1 MSRFLPLLIFAIWLY
16 GPADAA
22 GAWRLGPALG
32 LFLGVYALLV
42 LAMAV
47 CSRLLRRTPMDDL
60 QRRLRRF
67 NRMMSAA
74 RILVPA
80 WFAVGV
86 YCLGWKAIVAGW
98 LSHTPLGRPDL
109 YTPGLLLGSLPAFLA
124 LAGLIWAQ
132 YPAERSLREQNIL
145 IQLNEDLPFCAPPG
159 FWSYFQVKIRLQ
171 ILFAL
176 APAIVL
182 TGLRDVLWVTLPPM
196 LDHVSWVRYHPD
208 WMDAIISL
216 PATVL
221 VLLLAPVILRYVLQA
236 HSMPDSPLRRRLE
249 EICRRHHIG
258 YRDVLL
264 WRTSHQISNAAVMG
278 LIPQARYILLSD
290 LLLETMSDQ
299 QIEAVFAHELGH
311 VIHRHLYWLAAAVV
325 ALLLIF
331 SGPGQWLADR
341 LASLRHP
348 LPDSIQWVVLGGGAL
363 AIFALVFG
371 YVSRRFEQQ
380 ADVFAARTIQGL
392 EQPPTHAAAFVS
404 AQGAAVF
411 CSALQRIAAVN
422 NIPVAAPSW
431 SHGSIYKRMR
441 FLSQLGQ
448 DPAKTAHF
456 DRSMFRLY
464 LALSAWLLLSGI
476 WLFSLLRGSA

>member
-1 MSRFLPLLIFAIWLY
+1 
-16 GPADAA
+16 
-22 GAWRLGPALG
+22 
-32 LFLGVYALLV
+32 
-42 LAMAV
+42 
-47 CSRLLRRTPMDDL
+47 
-60 QRRLRRF
+60 
-67 NRMMSAA
+67 
-74 RILVPA
+74 
-80 WFAVGV
+80 
-86 YCLGWKAIVAGW
+86 
-98 LSHTPLGRPDL
+98 
-109 YTPGLLLGSLPAFLA
+109 
-124 LAGLIWAQ
+124 
-132 YPAERSLREQNIL
+132 
-145 IQLNEDLPFCAPPG
+145 
-159 FWSYFQVKIRLQ
+159 
-171 ILFAL
+171 
-176 APAIVL
+176 
-182 TGLRDVLWVTLPPM
+182 
-196 LDHVSWVRYHPD
+196 
-208 WMDAIISL
+208 
-216 PATVL
+216 
-221 VLLLAPVILRYVLQA
+221 
-236 HSMPDSPLRRRLE
+236 MPDSPLRRRLE